1 MEELEFKVRQ
11 VVVTFEA
18 SLGCTARA
26 RLRIMG
32 KSWGNCPIAFC
43 VTSYVSFIF
52 LIKKYMH
59 AYNVI
64 KFTPSHLF

>member
-11 VVVTFEA
+11 VVTFEA

-32 KSWGNCPIAFC
+32 KSWRNCPIAFC

-52 LIKKYMH
+52 F
-59 AYNVI
+59 N
-64 KFTPSHLF
+64 